1 MQPLPHAYVKS
12 KFISSIK
19 IFMSPPIIFRPS
31 VFYSI
36 ANHSQKVRLGRLWG
50 FAAAALV
57 AGLGCWPAAAADP
70 APAGGWT
77 ETFDSGSWVERWVPY
92 GRLSDGTWAQGAE
105 GHWPNPPGHHL
116 ARIEW
121 WQIENGAIRGT
132 NFPDEQHPAGLSRR
146 GGLSPQFQQTGI
158 RLRCRLKV
166 SESSTVQVK
175 IGGQSPGILPNES
188 TDHHTAVVDV
198 KAGGIRFWN
207 GNRFLVSEE
216 PPANEGE
223 KPKRKFKNNVLEK
236 KSDLP
241 LTPHE
246 WHDLVYDLKGRNVR
260 VAVDGT
266 EVLSYQLPH
275 IHPLQGMGFEVNGD
289 KKSIGM
295 AWVKEVAVEPLP

>member
-1 MQPLPHAYVKS
+1 MSSPTTFRKS
-12 KFISSIK
+12 LCSS
-19 IFMSPPIIFRPS
+19 PVNPS
-31 VFYSI
+31 Q
-36 ANHSQKVRLGRLWG
+36 NVRLERLWG
-50 FAAAALV
+50 FAAAVLV
-57 AGLGCWPAAAADP
+57 AGLSCWPAAAAEP
-70 APAGGWT
+70 APVGGWT

-105 GHWPNPPGHHL
+105 GHWPHSPRKVY

-121 WQIENGAIRGT
+121 WQIENGALRGT

-146 GGLSPQFQQTGI
+146 ERLSPQFQQTGI

-166 SESSTVQVK
+166 SETSTVQVK

-188 TDHHTAVVDV
+188 TDRHEAVVDV

-207 GNRFLVSEE
+207 GNRYLVSEE
-216 PPANEGE
+216 APANEGE
-223 KPKRKFKNNVLEK
+223 KPKRNFKNNVLEK
-236 KSDLP
+236 KSDIP

-246 WHDLVYDLKGRNVR
+246 WHDLVYALKGQNVR
-260 VAVDGT
+260 VTVDGT

-295 AWVKEVAVEPLP
+295 AWIKEVAAEPLP